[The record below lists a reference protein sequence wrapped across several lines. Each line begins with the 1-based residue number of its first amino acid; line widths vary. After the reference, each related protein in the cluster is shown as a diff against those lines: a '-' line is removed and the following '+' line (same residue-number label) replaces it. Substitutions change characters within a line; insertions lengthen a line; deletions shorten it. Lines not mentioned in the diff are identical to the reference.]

1 MTEKEV
7 LINHGRLVALMPHLL
22 GARPENSLVVL
33 PLESAGR
40 RPPTMVFQIP
50 EQPLWDSEAHR
61 FETYAGVGVAIVAF
75 ADHGSAEVSSAA
87 VAQLLQDSG
96 AEVWSRVATDGD
108 TWVQL
113 DSGDVGTVSQADRDR
128 VAVEF
133 IRNGHAQPYDSMEQ
147 LRASFKPAV
156 CADLSASMNTAV
168 HHAAAAAQDVRSLR
182 REQRWMSHAIVHFV
196 ATGHMPDTQATARL
210 LCDVQIIPLRDH
222 AFTEITR
229 DNAAANAALW
239 KEIMTISPE
248 DARAPA
254 ASLAAFSMWLGGD
267 GMQARLALEQV
278 PGRYELANLIGLA
291 VSAGV
296 DPAGWSTPDPES
308 KAYGKRTDPDAPKS
322 IRRPQIPPPATDGG
336 HPRPGR

>member
-1 MTEKEV
+1 MSEKEV

-22 GARPENSLVVL
+22 GARPENSLVVI
-33 PLESAGR
+33 PLEGAGR
-40 RPPTMVFQIP
+40 RSPAMVVQIP
-50 EQPLWDSEAHR
+50 EQHLWESEARR
-61 FETYAGVGVAIVAF
+61 FEPYGGVGVAIVAF
-75 ADHGSAEVSSAA
+75 ADHAQAEASSAA
-87 VAQLLQDSG
+87 MAQLLQDNG

-108 TWVQL
+108 NWVQL

-147 LRASFKPAV
+147 LRASFQPVV
-156 CADLSASMNTAV
+156 CADLSASMNAAAQHAV
-168 HHAAAAAQDVRSLR
+168 AAAQDMRSLR

-196 ATGHMPDTQATARL
+196 ATGQMPDIEATARL
-210 LCDVQIIPLRDH
+210 LCDVQVIPLRDH

-229 DNAAANAALW
+229 DTAAPNAALW
-239 KEIMTISPE
+239 KEIMRRSPE

-267 GMQARLALEQV
+267 GMQARLAIEQV

-308 KAYGKRTDPDAPKS
+308 KVYGRRADLDAPKS
-322 IRRPQIPPPATDGG
+322 TRRRPTPPPATGG
-336 HPRPGR
+336 DHRRPER